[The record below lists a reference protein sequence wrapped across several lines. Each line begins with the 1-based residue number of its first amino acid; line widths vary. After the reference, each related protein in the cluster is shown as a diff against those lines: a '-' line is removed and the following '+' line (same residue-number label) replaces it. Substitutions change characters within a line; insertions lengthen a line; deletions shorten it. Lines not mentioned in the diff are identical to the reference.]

1 MMEDPI
7 GGGGVLQGE
16 EGVREGDESALRELW
31 ECLRDIGQRA
41 KKDGWVAGGG
51 FGVFNWFTGRDA
63 DGLEFDSG

>member
-41 KKDGWVAGGG
+41 KKNGWVAV
-51 FGVFNWFTGRDA
+51 GVWRLQLVHWQGC
-63 DGLEFDSG
+63 